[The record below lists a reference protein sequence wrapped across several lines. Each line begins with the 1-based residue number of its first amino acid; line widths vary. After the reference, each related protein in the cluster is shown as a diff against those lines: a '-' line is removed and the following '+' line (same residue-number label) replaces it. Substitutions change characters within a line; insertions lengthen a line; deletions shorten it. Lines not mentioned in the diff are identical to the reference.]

1 MRINIASK
9 EKIADEKLIDFVKW
23 VCEQVIAKQSVKKPG
38 RGEHLI
44 PFDIE
49 IKVRS
54 AQEKDKITPPSVVG
68 RVANKYKAVSTY
80 KEFPNHAHWVI
91 GEPGWQEV
99 AGYVADWLKRV

>member
-54 AQEKDKITPPSVVG
+54 AQEKDKITPHDKVVELCHKIYELGYSVHVM
-68 RVANKYKAVSTY
+68 
-80 KEFPNHAHWVI
+80 PLH
-91 GEPGWQEV
+91 
-99 AGYVADWLKRV
+99 